1 VSWSKVC
8 TPISDGRLKIRNLL
22 TFNHTLLDKWL
33 WRYRLV
39 RKAWWRVV
47 VDAKYGSSWRGWC
60 SREPVGAYG
69 MGLWKN
75 IMRGWGKFSS
85 HTRFEVG
92 DGSEVRF

>member
-1 VSWSKVC
+1 
-8 TPISDGRLKIRNLL
+8 
-22 TFNHTLLDKWL
+22 
-33 WRYRLV
+33 
-39 RKAWWRVV
+39 